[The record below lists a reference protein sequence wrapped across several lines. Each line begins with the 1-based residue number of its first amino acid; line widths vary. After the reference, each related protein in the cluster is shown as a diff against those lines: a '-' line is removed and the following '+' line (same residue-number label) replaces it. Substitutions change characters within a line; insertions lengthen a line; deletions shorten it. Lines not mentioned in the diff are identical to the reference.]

1 MCNRAGSGI
10 RVPYLDTMN
19 PNQYY
24 PDNSYFV
31 SDDNLNFHSSSYSN
45 YDQTFENYSQP
56 AQLNQPASQT
66 WQPNATNFT
75 GEEDEPPLLEELG
88 IDVNKIVT
96 RLIHS
101 LDPTGKCG
109 VVLGDYDVIG
119 PIALYLTY
127 TSLLLFAGGKLM
139 FSYIYGLAV
148 LTSVCMYALLWAMTD
163 SPEVTLTSTFSVL
176 GYSFTPVVLVSLLAV
191 FVNLKNIFGGIIVLG
206 AVLWSSSNAARV
218 FVAMFGNSDQKYL
231 MAYPCAIICGL
242 YTLFILY

>member
-1 MCNRAGSGI
+1 
-10 RVPYLDTMN
+10 MN
-19 PNQYY
+19 QNQYQ
-24 PDNSYFV
+24 PENTYFV
-31 SDDNLNFHSSSYSN
+31 SDNNLNFHPGSYSN
-45 YDQTFENYSQP
+45 YDLNSFDNYSQP
-56 AQLNQPASQT
+56 AHLNQPAAAQ
-66 WQPNATNFT
+66 WQATNSSTNFT

-88 IDVNKIVT
+88 IDVNKIIT
-96 RLIHS
+96 RLLHS

-127 TSLLLFAGGKLM
+127 TSLLLLAGGKLM

-148 LTSVCMYALLWAMTD
+148 LTSVCMYGLLWAMTD

-191 FVNLKNIFGGIIVLG
+191 FVNLKNIFGGIIVLA

>member
-1 MCNRAGSGI
+1 MSH
-10 RVPYLDTMN
+10 
-19 PNQYY
+19 NQYY
-24 PDNSYFV
+24 PPENTYFV
-31 SDDNLNFHSSSYSN
+31 SDDNLNFHTGSYPN
-45 YDQTFENYSQP
+45 YDQSFDNYSSEP
-56 AQLNQPASQT
+56 ARLNQPTST
-66 WQPNATNFT
+66 SWQPTANTNFA

-88 IDVNKIVT
+88 IDVNKIIT
-96 RLIHS
+96 RLVHS

-127 TSLLLFAGGKLM
+127 TSLLLLAGGKLM

-176 GYSFTPVVLVSLLAV
+176 GYSFTPVVLVALLAV
-191 FVNLKNIFGGIIVLG
+191 FVNLKNIMGSIIVLG

>member
-1 MCNRAGSGI
+1 
-10 RVPYLDTMN
+10 MN

-24 PDNSYFV
+24 PDNAYFV
-31 SDDNLNFHSSSYSN
+31 SDDNLNFHSGPYAN
-45 YDQTFENYSQP
+45 YDPNSFDGYSQSG
-56 AQLNQPASQT
+56 QLNQQQQQQQLHHLSPA
-66 WQPNATNFT
+66 WQPAGAASGFAD
-75 GEEDEPPLLEELG
+75 EEDEPPLLEELG
-88 IDVNKIVT
+88 IDISKIVT
-96 RLIHS
+96 RLLHS

-127 TSLLLFAGGKLM
+127 TSLLLLAGGKLM

-148 LTSVCMYALLWAMTD
+148 LTSTCMYGLLWAMTD

-191 FVNLKNIFGGIIVLG
+191 FVNLKNILGTFIVLA
-206 AVLWSSSNAARV
+206 AVLWSSMNASRV

-231 MAYPCAIICGL
+231 MAYPCAIISGL

>member
-1 MCNRAGSGI
+1 
-10 RVPYLDTMN
+10 MN
-19 PNQYY
+19 SNQYY

-31 SDDNLNFHSSSYSN
+31 SDDNLNFHAGSYPN
-45 YDQTFENYSQP
+45 YDQSFDSYSQP
-56 AQLNQPASQT
+56 AQLNQPGASS
-66 WQPNATNFT
+66 WQPAPSTNFT

-88 IDVNKIVT
+88 IDLNKIII
-96 RLIHS
+96 RLMHS

-127 TSLLLFAGGKLM
+127 TSLLLLAGGKLM

-148 LTSVCMYALLWAMTD
+148 LTSVCMYGLLWAMTD
-163 SPEVTLTSTFSVL
+163 SSEVTLTSTFSVL
-176 GYSFTPVVLVSLLAV
+176 GYSFTPVVLVALLAV
-191 FVNLKNIFGGIIVLG
+191 FVNLKNIFGAIIVLA
-206 AVLWSSSNAARV
+206 AVVWSSMNAARV

>member
-1 MCNRAGSGI
+1 
-10 RVPYLDTMN
+10 MN
-19 PNQYY
+19 QNQYY
-24 PDNSYFV
+24 PDNNSYFV
-31 SDDNLNFHSSSYSN
+31 SDDNLNFHAGSYSN
-45 YDQTFENYSQP
+45 YDQSFDNYTQP
-56 AQLNQPASQT
+56 AQLNQPAVSS
-66 WQPNATNFT
+66 WSPAATAGVTATSFT

-88 IDVNKIVT
+88 IDVHKIIT
-96 RLIHS
+96 RLVHS

-127 TSLLLFAGGKLM
+127 TSLLLLAGGKLM

-148 LTSVCMYALLWAMTD
+148 LTSVCMYGLLWAMTD

-176 GYSFTPVVLVSLLAV
+176 GYSFTPVVLVALLSI
-191 FVNLKNIFGGIIVLG
+191 FVNLKNIFGGLVVLA
-206 AVLWSSSNAARV
+206 AVVWSSSNAARV

>member
-1 MCNRAGSGI
+1 
-10 RVPYLDTMN
+10 MN
-19 PNQYY
+19 QNQYY
-24 PDNSYFV
+24 PADNTYFV
-31 SDDNLNFHSSSYSN
+31 SDDNLNFHTGSYPN
-45 YDQTFENYSQP
+45 YDPNFDNFSQSP
-56 AQLNQPASQT
+56 QLNQSSTP
-66 WQPNATNFT
+66 WQPTTSTNFT

-88 IDVNKIVT
+88 IDVNKIIT
-96 RLIHS
+96 RLLHS
-101 LDPTGKCG
+101 LDLTGRCG

-127 TSLLLFAGGKLM
+127 TSLLLLAGGKLM

-148 LTSVCMYALLWAMTD
+148 ITSVCMYSLLWAMTD

-176 GYSFTPVVLVSLLAV
+176 GYSFTPVVLVALLAV
-191 FVNLKNIFGGIIVLG
+191 FVNLKNIIGGIVVLA
-206 AVLWSSSNAARV
+206 AVIWSSWNAATV

>member
-1 MCNRAGSGI
+1 
-10 RVPYLDTMN
+10 MN

-31 SDDNLNFHSSSYSN
+31 SDDNLNFHAGSYSN
-45 YDQTFENYSQP
+45 YDQSFDSYSQP
-56 AQLNQPASQT
+56 AQLNQPAGAS
-66 WQPNATNFT
+66 WQPTPTTNFT

-88 IDVNKIVT
+88 IDLNKILI
-96 RLIHS
+96 RLMHS

-127 TSLLLFAGGKLM
+127 TSLLLLAGGKLM

-148 LTSVCMYALLWAMTD
+148 LTSVCMYGLLWAMTD
-163 SPEVTLTSTFSVL
+163 SSEVTLTSTFSVL
-176 GYSFTPVVLVSLLAV
+176 GYSFTPVVLVALLAV
-191 FVNLKNIFGGIIVLG
+191 FVNLKNIFGAIIVLA
-206 AVLWSSSNAARV
+206 AVVWSSMNAARV